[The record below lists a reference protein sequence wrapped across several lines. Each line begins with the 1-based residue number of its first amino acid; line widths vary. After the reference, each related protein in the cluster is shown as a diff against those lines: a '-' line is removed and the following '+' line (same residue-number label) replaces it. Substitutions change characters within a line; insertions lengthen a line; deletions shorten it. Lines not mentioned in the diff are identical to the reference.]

1 MRRSESS
8 FFALSVFVIAATL
21 AASQVANSA
30 SPDETPRRNEAKRL
44 FRAGAAAYTTGQ
56 YLAAAQALEQSYELI
71 ALPATAFS
79 LAQAYRLQFFI
90 DQDPR
95 HLARSVALYR
105 IYIDAVAS
113 GARRSDAVASLAEL
127 EPIKL
132 RLDVEKKTGTAL
144 IPTQLEAYEPP
155 TQLMVVSA
163 SLGAKVV
170 LDGQAP
176 TDAPLIAVVAPGR
189 HVAVVRAPG
198 YATSQREIQAVE
210 GRLVVVEVD
219 LKEEPA
225 QVWINGPPGAQLWL
239 DGRMLATLPQRS
251 ALMVTAGKHRLMV
264 IQKGRVPWARFV
276 TVERGGVLKV
286 DVQLAVTVQRQVS
299 YAVMAI
305 GSAGLVTGGVLGLL
319 AIQEDQEAARI
330 KSKQASF
337 VLTAAERDRYNNL
350 IPERNSHANSAWLIF
365 GIGVAV
371 TGTGSLLYH
380 FDPGQ
385 AANQPN
391 TSWVALLPSQGGL
404 MGAIGGRF

>member
-1 MRRSESS
+1 
-8 FFALSVFVIAATL
+8 
-21 AASQVANSA
+21 
-30 SPDETPRRNEAKRL
+30 
-44 FRAGAAAYTTGQ
+44 
-56 YLAAAQALEQSYELI
+56 
-71 ALPATAFS
+71 
-79 LAQAYRLQFFI
+79 
-90 DQDPR
+90 
-95 HLARSVALYR
+95 
-105 IYIDAVAS
+105 
-113 GARRSDAVASLAEL
+113 
-127 EPIKL
+127 
-132 RLDVEKKTGTAL
+132 
-144 IPTQLEAYEPP
+144 
-155 TQLMVVSA
+155 
-163 SLGAKVV
+163 
-170 LDGQAP
+170 
-176 TDAPLIAVVAPGR
+176 
-189 HVAVVRAPG
+189 
-198 YATSQREIQAVE
+198 
-210 GRLVVVEVD
+210 VVEVD